1 MNGQQTLRKV
11 QQAVSALPAGAGKDL
26 LESVLR
32 EAKANV
38 SANKMKGKKRK
49 TLGTLSAMWLRANES
64 QFCCRMTWML

>member
-1 MNGQQTLRKV
+1 MNGQQTLRKA
-11 QQAVSALPAGAGKDL
+11 QQAVAASPAGAGKDL

-49 TLGTLSAMWLRANES
+49 HSVRYQRCGYELTKVNSVVG
-64 QFCCRMTWML
+64 